1 MGNACFKFPRLNGG
15 CGSGL
20 NNAGIETFKS
30 DPWGKLARE
39 CAQNSLDAQAG
50 EDPAKL
56 VFKFHE
62 MDKTNIP
69 GAEDLREAFIKCKEY
84 WHNEKSQEYKFSCKA
99 LEFFDQE
106 KIPVLEISDY
116 NTTGLHGEDKE
127 RGSAWH
133 ALVMSAG
140 ECNKSVESA
149 GGFGIGKSAPFAVSA
164 WRTVFYSS
172 LTPEGDYAFRGV
184 CYNMTHLDQAGK
196 ETQGIGYYGYI
207 NDEETEISSIR
218 NPEEIPAFFRREEPG
233 TSIFVIAFSYTECK
247 GADLTPMKEKL
258 KHVVL
263 ENFWPAIY
271 FNKICF
277 SVVNEDI
284 SKKSLAEHMA
294 KDDSLKMFMQCME
307 SPDRIYIHEKVGR
320 LEECE
325 LYFLETTDARQEFV
339 CTRASRMKIQ
349 SCPIGLEGIGFVGL
363 FSCLSAKGNR
373 ILKNMEPPEHNKWD
387 PGRSNDDDIPL
398 SEYQRKMVL
407 RDFRKWVKNK
417 ILEQVNKN
425 HTGEADL
432 EDAGRFFDEPDQQK
446 DVIPPEDHADGE
458 DTEKNNNAF
467 TSSVKNIRVSRIAT
481 TKQKRYTDLPPSEAN
496 DGESEGDGETG
507 DGNRFVKPPK
517 DHSNRSGENNKD
529 PVPNG
534 ENGGGSDGRKSGS
547 ARRIKFATRGFVQ
560 NDEYVLILKTQKE
573 FFGDLLL
580 LASGEEDSEEL
591 EISEAR
597 TDAGE
602 LPVQDGKIL
611 QISISPEATHKIY
624 VKTRDS
630 EHFSVEVIGYEFD

>member
-50 EDPAKL
+50 DDPAKL

-62 MDKTNIP
+62 INKADIP
-69 GAEDLREAFIKCKEY
+69 GAEDLREAFVKCKEY
-84 WHNEKSQEYKFSCKA
+84 WHNEKSPEYKFSSKA
-99 LEFFDQE
+99 LAFFDQE
-106 KIPVLEISDY
+106 MIPVLEISDY

-184 CYNMTHLDQAGK
+184 CYNMTHLDQMGK

-207 NDEETEISSIR
+207 DDEETEIASIR

-233 TSIFVIAFSYTECK
+233 TSIFVLAFSYTECSGTNLQPLK
-247 GADLTPMKEKL
+247 DKL
-258 KHVVL
+258 KFVVL

-277 SVVNEDI
+277 SVVGEDI
-284 SKKSLAEHMA
+284 SKDSLAEQMA
-294 KDDSLKMFMQCME
+294 KDDTLKQFMQCME
-307 SPDRIYIHEKVGR
+307 SPDRIHIREKVDKLGM
-320 LEECE
+320 CE
-325 LYFLETTDARQEFV
+325 LFFLETADARQELV
-339 CTRASRMKIQ
+339 CTRASRMKIR
-349 SCPIGLEGIGFVGL
+349 SYPIGLEGIGFVGL
-363 FSCLSAKGNR
+363 FSCLSPEGNR
-373 ILKNMEPPEHNKWD
+373 ILKNMEPPEHNNWD
-387 PGRSNDDDIPL
+387 YGRSNDDDNPL

-407 RDFRKWVKNK
+407 RAFRKWVKNK
-417 ILEQVNKN
+417 ILEHVNKN

-432 EDAGRFFDEPDQQK
+432 EDAGRFFDEPDQPK
-446 DVIPPEDHADGE
+446 DGTTPEDKATGE
-458 DTEKNNNAF
+458 ETEKNNNAF
-467 TSSVKNIRVSRIAT
+467 SSSVKSIKVSRIAT
-481 TKQKRYTDLPPSEAN
+481 TKQKHYTDVPPSAAY
-496 DGESEGDGETG
+496 DGESEGDGESGEGT
-507 DGNRFVKPPK
+507 RFVKPPN
-517 DHSNRSGENNKD
+517 SRNRNEGESSKD
-529 PVPNG
+529 PVPDG
-534 ENGGGSDGRKSGS
+534 EDGGASDGKKNGN
-547 ARRIKFATRGFVQ
+547 ARRIKFDARVYVQ
-560 NDEYVLILKTQKE
+560 NDEYVLNLKTKKK
-573 FFGDLLL
+573 FNGNLLL
-580 LASGEEDSEEL
+580 LASGEENSEEL
-591 EISEAR
+591 EITEAR
-597 TDAGE
+597 TDDE
-602 LPVQDGKIL
+602 DLSVQAGKIV
-611 QISISPEATHKIY
+611 QISISPGSTYKIY
-624 VKTRDS
+624 LRTRDK
-630 EHFSVEVIGYEFD
+630 EHFSVEVIGYELD